1 SEKKSTKDTEHDTK
15 ATTKLA
21 SEKGELKT
29 QKIILIIGV
38 ISIAA
43 LSSIDADLAEKY
55 SLKPQKVQNFLL
67 GQIKRQFPDLDVRKI
82 NETVDLTELEQL
94 ADWILPYL
102 KPNIF
107 LLLQGDLGA
116 GKTTFTQI
124 LARKLGIKNTRLLGG
139 RFSANSSLGSA
150 FAGFFADKG
159 YEKHNISEI
168 INEAEKVGVKY
179 ILNTGQDMPTNNL
192 LLTQLKNFPNLFGSL
207 GLHPN
212 SKEDLNEENL
222 K

>member
-1 SEKKSTKDTEHDTK
+1 M
-15 ATTKLA
+15 L
-21 SEKGELKT
+21 
-29 QKIILIIGV
+29 QYQQFLI
-38 ISIAA
+38 
-43 LSSIDADLAEKY
+43 K
-55 SLKPQKVQNFLL
+55 
-67 GQIKRQFPDLDVRKI
+67 
-82 NETVDLTELEQL
+82 DLTELEQL

-150 FAGFFADKG
+150 FAGFFGSFFHEIPNHQSTDKG

-168 INEAEKVGVKY
+168 INEAEKVGQLELAKKYDLPVLLHIREAFADAYEIVKVAGNDKGVLHCFTGTWEIAQKFIDLGFY
-179 ILNTGQDMPTNNL
+179 ISFAGNITYQNG
-192 LLTQLKNFPNLFGSL
+192 K
-207 GLHPN
+207 
-212 SKEDLNEENL
+212 
-222 K
+222 

>member
-1 SEKKSTKDTEHDTK
+1 M
-15 ATTKLA
+15 L
-21 SEKGELKT
+21 
-29 QKIILIIGV
+29 QYQQFLI
-38 ISIAA
+38 
-43 LSSIDADLAEKY
+43 K
-55 SLKPQKVQNFLL
+55 
-67 GQIKRQFPDLDVRKI
+67 
-82 NETVDLTELEQL
+82 DLTELEQL

-150 FAGFFADKG
+150 FAGFFGSFFHEIPNHQSTDKG